1 MTAQPTKTPADDAP
15 YWDAALETQTRADWD
30 AMKLDLLKA
39 HLQHAYDGSPYYRA
53 SFDTAG
59 VHPGQVSSL
68 DDLRRFPFIDKHALR
83 DRQLAVPPLG
93 DLVAVPERD
102 VVLSLGIERIDRGAD
117 GLPFHGRRFR

>member
-1 MTAQPTKTPADDAP
+1 MADELA
-15 YWDAALETQTRADWD
+15 R
-30 AMKLDLLKA
+30 
-39 HLQHAYDGSPYYRA
+39 QHAYNGSPYYRA

-59 VHPGQVSSL
+59 VHPGQVNSL

-102 VVLSLGIERIDRGAD
+102 VVLSVGIERIDRGAD
-117 GLPFHGRRFR
+117 GLPFHRRRFR

>member
-1 MTAQPTKTPADDAP
+1 MTAQPTNTPADDAP

-30 AMKLDLLKA
+30 AMKLELLKA
-39 HLQHAYDGSPYYRA
+39 HLQRAYNGSPYYRA

-68 DDLRRFPFIDKHALR
+68 DDLRRFPFIDKQALR